1 MSRSTLPLL
10 DSSLYPQVWQRQ
22 TFASPQAL
30 LLSMLSAVLSR
41 DVIIDASAFTK
52 QLLADDVYQEWINT
66 TVFGRY
72 LHRNFT
78 AFYQQTE
85 DSFNTD
91 MPALFRQE
99 LVRHAQYLPLGQVLF
114 FAGDMLKNVR
124 QTKTLTTTVN
134 PATTIINAQKMS
146 HNLAQNLAQNLTVNT
161 SKLIINQITITGK
174 QVLGFAIRHN
184 KRTSERLRNEVLI
197 LDFQDLRLVNEQ
209 AIEDIKKS
217 NIDDSILLRS
227 YELR

>member
-1 MSRSTLPLL
+1 MSRSILPLL
-10 DSSLYPQVWQRQ
+10 DSSLYPQVWERQ
-22 TFASPQAL
+22 ILLSPQAL
-30 LLSMLSAVLSR
+30 LLLLSTLST
-41 DVIIDASAFTK
+41 DITADANAFAK
-52 QLLADDVYQEWINT
+52 QLVANDVYQEWINT

-91 MPALFRQE
+91 MPAIFRQE
-99 LVRHAQYLPLGQVLF
+99 LMRHTQYLPLNQVLF
-114 FAGDMLKNVR
+114 FAGDMPKSVR
-124 QTKTLTTTVN
+124 QIKILTTTVN
-134 PATTIINAQKMS
+134 PATAIINAQIMS
-146 HNLAQNLAQNLTVNT
+146 QKLTVNN
-161 SKLIINQITITGK
+161 SKLIVNQIAITGK

-209 AIEDIKKS
+209 TIEDIKKS
-217 NIDDSILLRS
+217 NIEDSILLRS
-227 YELR
+227 YEIR

>member
-10 DSSLYPQVWQRQ
+10 DSSLYPQVWQQQ

-30 LLSMLSAVLSR
+30 LLSMLSATLSR
-41 DVIIDASAFTK
+41 DVTIDASAFTK

-99 LVRHAQYLPLGQVLF
+99 LIRHAQYLPLGQVLF
-114 FAGDMLKNVR
+114 FAGDMPKSVR

-134 PATTIINAQKMS
+134 PATVIINAQKMT
-146 HNLAQNLAQNLTVNT
+146 QNLTHKLTVNN
-161 SKLIINQITITGK
+161 SRLIINQITITGK

-227 YELR
+227 YEIR

>member
-10 DSSLYPQVWQRQ
+10 DSSLYPQVWQQQ
-22 TFASPQAL
+22 TFTSPQAL
-30 LLSMLSAVLSR
+30 LLSMLSATLSR
-41 DVIIDASAFTK
+41 EVTIDASTFTK

-78 AFYQQTE
+78 VFYQQTE

-99 LVRHAQYLPLGQVLF
+99 LIRHAQYLPLNQVLF

-134 PATTIINAQKMS
+134 PATAIINAQKMT
-146 HNLAQNLAQNLTVNT
+146 QNL
-161 SKLIINQITITGK
+161 SKKLKLNNSRLIINQITITGK

-197 LDFQDLRLVNEQ
+197 MDFQDLRLVNEQ

-227 YELR
+227 YEVR

>member
-1 MSRSTLPLL
+1 MSGSTLPLL
-10 DSSLYPQVWQRQ
+10 DSSLYPQVWQQQ
-22 TFASPQAL
+22 TLTSPQAL
-30 LLSMLSAVLSR
+30 LLSMLSATLSR
-41 DVIIDASAFTK
+41 DITIDASAFTK

-85 DSFNTD
+85 DSFNID

-99 LVRHAQYLPLGQVLF
+99 LVRHAQYLPLNQVLF
-114 FAGDMLKNVR
+114 FAGEMPKSVR
-124 QTKTLTTTVN
+124 QNKTLTTTVN
-134 PATTIINAQKMS
+134 PATAIINAQKMS
-146 HNLAQNLAQNLTVNT
+146 QNLAQKLTVNT

-227 YELR
+227 YEIR

>member
-10 DSSLYPQVWQRQ
+10 DSSLYPQVWQQQ
-22 TFASPQAL
+22 TFTSPQML
-30 LLSMLSAVLSR
+30 LLSMLSATLSR
-41 DVIIDASAFTK
+41 EVTIDASAFTK

-99 LVRHAQYLPLGQVLF
+99 LMRHTQYLPLNQVLF
-114 FAGDMLKNVR
+114 FAGDMSKSVR
-124 QTKTLTTTVN
+124 QIKILTTTVN
-134 PATTIINAQKMS
+134 PATAIINAQTMS
-146 HNLAQNLAQNLTVNT
+146 QKLTQKLATNNP
-161 SKLIINQITITGK
+161 KLIINQITVTGK

-217 NIDDSILLRS
+217 NIEFSILLRS
-227 YELR
+227 YEIR

>member
-10 DSSLYPQVWQRQ
+10 DSSLYPQVWQQ
-22 TFASPQAL
+22 QIFTSPQAL
-30 LLSMLSAVLSR
+30 LLSMLSATLSR
-41 DVIIDASAFTK
+41 KVTIDASAFTK

-114 FAGDMLKNVR
+114 FAGDMSKSVR
-124 QTKTLTTTVN
+124 QTKMLTTTVN
-134 PATTIINAQKMS
+134 PATTIINTQKMS
-146 HNLAQNLAQNLTVNT
+146 HNLAQNLTVNT
-161 SKLIINQITITGK
+161 SRLIINQITITGK

-209 AIEDIKKS
+209 AIEDVKKA
-217 NIDDSILLRS
+217 I
-227 YELR
+227 

>member
-1 MSRSTLPLL
+1 MSRLTLPLL
-10 DSSLYPQVWQRQ
+10 DSSLYPQVWQQQ
-22 TFASPQAL
+22 TFTSPQAL
-30 LLSMLSAVLSR
+30 LLSMLSATLSK
-41 DVIIDASAFTK
+41 DVTIDASAFTK

-91 MPALFRQE
+91 MPALFLQK

-114 FAGDMLKNVR
+114 FAGDMPKSVR

-134 PATTIINAQKMS
+134 PATAIISAQKLNINNS
-146 HNLAQNLAQNLTVNT
+146 R
-161 SKLIINQITITGK
+161 LIINQITITGK

-197 LDFQDLRLVNEQ
+197 MDFQDLCLVNEQ

>member
-10 DSSLYPQVWQRQ
+10 DSSLYPQVWQQQ

-30 LLSMLSAVLSR
+30 LLSMLPATLSR
-41 DVIIDASAFTK
+41 DVTIDASAFTK

-99 LVRHAQYLPLGQVLF
+99 LIRHAQYLPLNQVLF

-134 PATTIINAQKMS
+134 PATAIINAQKMT
-146 HNLAQNLAQNLTVNT
+146 QNL
-161 SKLIINQITITGK
+161 SKKLKLNNSRLIINQITITGK

-184 KRTSERLRNEVLI
+184 KRTSERLRNEVMI

-227 YELR
+227 YEMR

>member
-10 DSSLYPQVWQRQ
+10 DSSLYPQVWQQQ
-22 TFASPQAL
+22 TFTSPQAL
-30 LLSMLSAVLSR
+30 LLSMLFATLSR
-41 DVIIDASAFTK
+41 DITIDASAFTK

-99 LVRHAQYLPLGQVLF
+99 LVRHTQYLPLGQILF
-114 FAGDMLKNVR
+114 FAGDMPKSVR

-134 PATTIINAQKMS
+134 PATAIINVQKLNINNS
-146 HNLAQNLAQNLTVNT
+146 R
-161 SKLIINQITITGK
+161 LIINQITITGK

-197 LDFQDLRLVNEQ
+197 LDFQNLRLVNEQ

-217 NIDDSILLRS
+217 NIGDSILLRS
-227 YELR
+227 YEIR